1 MTEFSDARLAEVISS
16 LLKARGDGKTICPS
30 EVARAVAGSDEKEW
44 RRLMKPIRTV
54 AIRMARDGR
63 LTIRRKGRVV
73 DPGDFKGVYRL
84 GAAGAGRA
92 EAEEPC

>member
-1 MTEFSDARLAEVISS
+1 MTEFSDAELAEVISS
-16 LLKARGDGKTICPS
+16 LLEARGDGKTICPS

-54 AIRMARDGR
+54 AVRMARDGR

-84 GAAGAGRA
+84 GAAGAGRE
-92 EAEEPC
+92 EAEEPG